1 MSKRDSRFLIYWSIA
16 YPCGSV
22 NIVEL
27 GGAPGRRAQNRRAGL
42 PLRRAAV
49 PEPPRRP
56 AAAPRRRAHGSSEPH
71 PSSAL
76 VRGGGLHYNSM

>member
-49 PEPPRRP
+49 PTGAQSPTHPPPWSGVAVCITIRCR
-56 AAAPRRRAHGSSEPH
+56 
-71 PSSAL
+71 
-76 VRGGGLHYNSM
+76 